1 MNKILELVA
10 LWGHELLGT
19 QPARPLTAF
28 CFLQNSQ
35 CSFNFASLS
44 TLRIRTG
51 IPMETQV
58 EHGLARGRRVSYCR
72 ARILSEFTVQL
83 LAISPRHIVE

>member
-1 MNKILELVA
+1 MNKILEPVA

-28 CFLQNSQ
+28 CFHQNSQ
-35 CSFNFASLS
+35 CRFGFASLS
-44 TLRIRTG
+44 TLRIRAG
-51 IPMETQV
+51 IPMESPV
-58 EHGLARGRRVSYCR
+58 EYGLARKRRVSYCR
-72 ARILSEFTVQL
+72 AEILSEFTVQL